1 MVKTAKH
8 DHLWEIVSYRLNED
22 RLDVSIIE
30 CCEECGADRKYERP
44 NKRLLPPVALT
55 RI

>member
-1 MVKTAKH
+1 MAKRPKHEH
-8 DHLWEIVSYRLNED
+8 DWEIVSYRLSKD

-44 NKRLLPPVALT
+44 NKRLSHAGALT
-55 RI
+55 SI